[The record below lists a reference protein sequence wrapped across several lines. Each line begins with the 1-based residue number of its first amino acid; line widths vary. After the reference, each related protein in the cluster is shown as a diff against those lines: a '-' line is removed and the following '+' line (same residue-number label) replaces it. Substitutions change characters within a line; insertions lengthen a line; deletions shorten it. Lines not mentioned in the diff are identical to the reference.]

1 VLGSNRDE
9 DRPQSMELRSRIP
22 AWGDGMPLVAFLAQ
36 RFPYLTA
43 DGWQEEIRQGRISLR
58 KAPPTPTSRVRR
70 GDDLTW
76 LRTTSEPEVDRDV
89 TIVHQEADF
98 VVVDKPAHLPCHADG
113 PFQRNTLVY
122 LLREQLGPVQLVH
135 RLDRETSG
143 LMVAARTERARA
155 ALDQQFRQGLVQKHY
170 LAIVRG
176 RVPANFVAE
185 QSIGRDPASAI
196 ALRRAAV
203 EMGSTDAQPA
213 RTEFEVLD
221 RGQDRTLLRC
231 IPKTGRTHQIRVHL
245 MAHGFPILGDK
256 LYGRSDED
264 YLRFVQHVKQGG
276 SARWSPDGGPDR
288 QLLHAASLSFAH
300 PVTESIVRYERDMPT
315 TMKLFCPPI
324 S

>member
-1 VLGSNRDE
+1 MLGSNRDE
-9 DRPQSMELRSRIP
+9 DRPQGMELRSRIP
-22 AWGDGMPLVAFLAQ
+22 AWGDGMPLVDFLAR

-43 DGWQEEIRQGRISLR
+43 AAWQVEIRQGRISLR
-58 KAPPTPTSRVRR
+58 DAPPTPTSRVRR

-76 LRTTSEPEVDRDV
+76 LRTTPEPEVDRNLV
-89 TIVHQEADF
+89 VVHEEADF

-122 LLREQLGPVQLVH
+122 LLRELLGPVHLVH

-155 ALDQQFRQGLVQKHY
+155 ALDQQFRQGSVEKHY

-176 RVPANFVAE
+176 IVPADFVAE
-185 QSIGRDPASAI
+185 QPIGRDQASAI

-203 EMGSTDAQPA
+203 DRTAADAQPA
-213 RTEFEVLD
+213 RTEFLVLD
-221 RGQDRTLLRC
+221 RGEDRTLLRC

-245 MAHGFPILGDK
+245 MASGFPILGDK

-300 PVTESIVRYERDMPT
+300 PVTQSNVRYERDMPAA
-315 TMKLFCPPI
+315 MKLFF
-324 S
+324 

>member
-1 VLGSNRDE
+1 
-9 DRPQSMELRSRIP
+9 
-22 AWGDGMPLVAFLAQ
+22 MPLVEFLAR

-43 DGWQEEIRQGRISLR
+43 AAWQDEIRQGRISLR
-58 KAPPTPTSRVRR
+58 SAPPTPTSRVRR

-76 LRTTSEPEVDRDV
+76 LRTTPEPEVDRNLV
-89 TIVHQEADF
+89 VVHEEADF

-122 LLREQLGPVQLVH
+122 LLRELLGPVHLVH

-155 ALDQQFRQGLVQKHY
+155 ALDQQFRQGSVEKHY

-176 RVPANFVAE
+176 NVPADFVAE
-185 QSIGRDPASAI
+185 QPIGRDPASAI

-203 EMGSTDAQPA
+203 DRTAADAQPA
-213 RTEFEVLD
+213 RTEFLVLD
-221 RGQDRTLLRC
+221 RGEDRTLLRC

-264 YLRFVQHVKQGG
+264 YLRFVQRVKKGG

-300 PVTESIVRYERDMPT
+300 PVTQSNVRYERDMPAA
-315 TMKLFCPPI
+315 MKLFCPSI

>member
-1 VLGSNRDE
+1 
-9 DRPQSMELRSRIP
+9 MELRSRIP
-22 AWGDGMPLVAFLAQ
+22 AWGDGMPLVEFLAR

-43 DGWQEEIRQGRISLR
+43 AAWQDEIRQGRISLR
-58 KAPPTPTSRVRR
+58 GAPPTPTSRVRR

-76 LRTTSEPEVDRDV
+76 LRTTPEPEVDRNLV
-89 TIVHQEADF
+89 VVHEEADF

-122 LLREQLGPVQLVH
+122 LLRELLGPVHLVH

-155 ALDQQFRQGLVQKHY
+155 ALDQQFRQGSVEKHY

-176 RVPANFVAE
+176 KVPADFVAE
-185 QSIGRDPASAI
+185 QPIGRDPASAI

-203 EMGSTDAQPA
+203 DRTAADAQPA
-213 RTEFEVLD
+213 RTEFLVLD
-221 RGQDRTLLRC
+221 RGEDRTLLRC

-256 LYGRSDED
+256 LYGRSDAD

-288 QLLHAASLSFAH
+288 QLLHAASLGFSH
-300 PVTESIVRYERDMPT
+300 PVTQSMVRYQRDMPAA
-315 TMKLFCPPI
+315 MKLFCPSI

>member
-1 VLGSNRDE
+1 
-9 DRPQSMELRSRIP
+9 MELRSRIP
-22 AWGDGMPLVAFLAQ
+22 AWGDGMPLVEFLAR

-43 DGWQEEIRQGRISLR
+43 AAWQDEIRQGRISLHG
-58 KAPPTPTSRVRR
+58 ALPTPTSRVRR

-76 LRTTSEPEVDRDV
+76 LRTTPEPEVDRNLV
-89 TIVHQEADF
+89 VVHEEADF

-122 LLREQLGPVQLVH
+122 LLRELLGPVHLVH

-155 ALDQQFRQGLVQKHY
+155 ALDQQFRQGSVEKHY

-176 RVPANFVAE
+176 KVPADFVAE
-185 QSIGRDPASAI
+185 QPIGRDPASAI

-203 EMGSTDAQPA
+203 DRTAADAQPA
-213 RTEFEVLD
+213 RTEFLVLD
-221 RGQDRTLLRC
+221 RGEDRTLLRC

-245 MAHGFPILGDK
+245 MASGFPILGDK

-300 PVTESIVRYERDMPT
+300 PVTQSNVQYERDMPAA
-315 TMKLFCPPI
+315 MKLFF
-324 S
+324 